1 MAAVP
6 QEAEVVVIG
15 GGIVGCSMAYHLA
28 KAGCRNVLLLE
39 KHQIASGTTW
49 HSAALVTVLRGSPT
63 LAALARY
70 SAGLYASLEKETGQ
84 ATGWRQN
91 GHLTIAASKDRLDS
105 LRHSVSAA
113 RSFDLDVEMIGP
125 SEVAAKWPLLNTA
138 DVHGALWSPSSG
150 QTNPTDTCQAL
161 LKGARARGARIVENM
176 AVEGFEIA
184 NGRLSGV
191 RTQEGI
197 VRCDKAVICTGLWS
211 REVAGMAGVAAPLYA
226 CEHLYMLTDTI
237 AGITST
243 LPAIRDSDAYLYIRE
258 DVGGLLVGC
267 FEPNPKPLP
276 LERIPKNSAYVLFNE
291 DWDHFEPMMQNAVHR
306 VPALGA
312 AGMRSFINGPESF
325 TLDGAPLV
333 GESPEVR
340 GLFVAAGMNSSG
352 VVYGGGVGWVLAEW
366 VTRGTPPIDLWAVD
380 IRRYSRADN
389 TLKGLSERIPEVLA
403 KHFEIPWPGF
413 DYDTVRGARRS
424 PLHGTLKE
432 HGAYFTQRA
441 GWERPAWFAPDGA
454 PAAPNRSYGPQN
466 WFPRWR
472 EEHLAARTGVALFD
486 QSTFSKLLVQGR
498 DSEKV
503 LQRLCANDVA
513 RPVLAVT
520 YTPLLNGEGGI
531 ESDLT
536 ITRLGRD
543 SFLLVTGSQQG
554 VRDAHWLRTHVE
566 PGENV
571 CLTDV
576 TSAYAVI
583 GVAGPRSREFLSS
596 ASTADFSNPA
606 FAFQT
611 AQHIEIGHAIALAVR
626 VSYTGELGW
635 ELYIPAEFSV
645 AALETL
651 LEAGRAFDLKL
662 AGVHAMGSLRIERG
676 FRSWGH
682 DIGPTVSPLEAGLG
696 FAIDFD
702 KPQDFLGR
710 AALLRQRSQGI
721 SRRLLSFVFDTPEAF
736 PHHHEPI
743 YRDGRRCGSITSAS
757 FGHSL
762 GRAVALGWVNSGPVD
777 AQSIG
782 ASRFEIEV
790 ADRRYPVSAHL
801 RAPVDPSGERLRS

>member
-1 MAAVP
+1 MVAVP
-6 QEAEVVVIG
+6 HDAEVVVIG
-15 GGIVGCSMAYHLA
+15 GGIVGCSVAYHVA

-39 KHQIASGTTW
+39 KHQIGSGTTW

-91 GHLTIAASKDRLDS
+91 GHLTIAASKDRLES
-105 LRHSVSAA
+105 LRHSVSGA

-125 SEVAAKWPLLNTA
+125 SDVAAKWPLLNIA

-161 LKGARARGARIVENM
+161 LKGARALGARIVENM
-176 AVEGFEIA
+176 PVEGFEIA

-197 VRCDKAVICTGLWS
+197 VRCEKAVICSGLWS
-211 REVAGMAGVAAPLYA
+211 RQVAGLAGVAAPLYA

-237 AGITST
+237 AGVTSS

-276 LERIPKNSAYVLFNE
+276 LERIPKNSGYVLFNE

-352 VVYGGGVGWVLAEW
+352 VVYGGGVGWALAEW
-366 VTRGTPPIDLWAVD
+366 LTRGRPPIDLWAVD
-380 IRRYSRADN
+380 IRRYSHADN
-389 TLKGLSERIPEVLA
+389 TLKGLAERIPEVLA
-403 KHFEIPWPGF
+403 KHFEIPWPGL
-413 DYDTVRGARRS
+413 DYDTVRAVRRT
-424 PLHGTLKE
+424 PLHGMLKGL
-432 HGAYFTQRA
+432 GAYFTQRA
-441 GWERPAWFAPDGA
+441 GWERPAWFAVDGA
-454 PAAPNRSYGPQN
+454 PNAPNHSYGPQN
-466 WFPRWR
+466 WFPLWCA
-472 EEHLAARTGVALFD
+472 EHLAARTGVALFD
-486 QSTFSKLLVQGR
+486 QTPFSKLLLQGR
-498 DSEKV
+498 DSEGF
-503 LQRLCANDVA
+503 LQRVCANDLA
-513 RPVLAVT
+513 RPIHAVT
-520 YTPLLNGEGGI
+520 YTPLLNPDGGI

-536 ITRLGRD
+536 ITRLGLE
-543 SFLLVTGSQQG
+543 SYLLVTGSQQG
-554 VRDAHWLRTHVE
+554 VRDAHWLRSQIQS
-566 PGENV
+566 GENI
-571 CLTDV
+571 CLTDM

-583 GVAGPRSREFLSS
+583 GVAGPRSRELLSS
-596 ASTADFSNPA
+596 VSNADFSNQSFP
-606 FAFQT
+606 FQT
-611 AQHIEIGHAIALAVR
+611 AQHIEIGYGIALAIR
-626 VSYTGELGW
+626 VSYSGELGW

-645 AALETL
+645 GILETL
-651 LEAGRAFDLKL
+651 VEAGRAFDLKL
-662 AGVHAMGSLRIERG
+662 AGVNAMGSLRIERG

-696 FAIDFD
+696 FAVDFD
-702 KPQDFLGR
+702 KCDDFLGR
-710 AALLRQRSQGI
+710 DALVRQREQGI
-721 SRRLLSFVFDTPEAF
+721 ARRLLSFVFDTPEAF
-736 PHHHEPI
+736 PHHYEPI
-743 YRDGRRCGSITSAS
+743 YRDGRRCGAVTSAT

-762 GRAVALGWVNSGPVD
+762 GRAVALGWVTAGRVD
-777 AQSIG
+777 AEGIA

-790 ADRRYPVSAHL
+790 ADRRYAVTAHL
-801 RAPVDPSGERLRS
+801 RAPVDPGGQRLRS